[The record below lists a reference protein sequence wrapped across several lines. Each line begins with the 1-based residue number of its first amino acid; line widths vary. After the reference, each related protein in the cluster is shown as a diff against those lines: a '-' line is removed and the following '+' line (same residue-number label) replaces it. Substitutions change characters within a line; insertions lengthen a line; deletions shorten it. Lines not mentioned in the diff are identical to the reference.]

1 MEKHFVIHRWQVE
14 TLEKLKNADSYMKVF
29 NALCDYEF
37 DNCIP
42 DYTQF
47 TDEEAEVL
55 SEVLNA

>member
-1 MEKHFVIHRWQVE
+1 MEKHFIIHRWQVE

-29 NALCDYEF
+29 NALCDYKF

-55 SEVLNA
+55 SEVINA